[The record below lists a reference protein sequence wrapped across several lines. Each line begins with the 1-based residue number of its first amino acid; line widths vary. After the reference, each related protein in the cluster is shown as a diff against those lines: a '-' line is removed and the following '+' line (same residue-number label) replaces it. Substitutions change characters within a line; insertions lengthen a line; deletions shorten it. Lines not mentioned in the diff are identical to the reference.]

1 LLLTYS
7 DLISVSL
14 LLFFTFG
21 GAVVVALVA
30 GITVHEFSHAM
41 TANKLGDDT
50 ACRLGRCSLNPM
62 RHLDPTGTFFLLLAG
77 FGWGKPTPVNP
88 YRLRNGPEA
97 GRAMVAAAG
106 PISNLVLA
114 VIASIPMHLGL
125 VDWRSPFFVP
135 FSVSGWGANEYV
147 GLFLTAIII
156 FNIFLAVFNLLPVAP
171 LDGFAVA
178 VGLLPHELSVS
189 LAKLE
194 PYGPGILMLLFILP
208 LATQGQVSVLHHVM
222 SPVINGL
229 TELIGGEKAIA

>member
-1 LLLTYS
+1 MLLVYS
-7 DLISVSL
+7 DLIKVSP
-14 LLFFTFG
+14 LLFLTFG
-21 GAVVVALVA
+21 GAMVVSLVL

-50 ACRLGRCSLNPM
+50 ACRLGRCSLNPL
-62 RHLDPTGTFFLLLAG
+62 RHLDPTGTVFLLLGG

-106 PISNLVLA
+106 PISNIVLA
-114 VIASIPMHLGL
+114 LLASIPIHAGL

-135 FSVSGWGANEYV
+135 YTVSGWTANEYI

-156 FNIFLAVFNLLPVAP
+156 FNVFLAVFNFLPIAP

-178 VGLLPHELSVS
+178 VGLLPRDLSIS

-194 PYGPGILMLLFILP
+194 PYGPGIIMLLFILP
-208 LATQGQVSVLHHVM
+208 LATAGQISILHHVM
-222 SPVINGL
+222 SPIINGL